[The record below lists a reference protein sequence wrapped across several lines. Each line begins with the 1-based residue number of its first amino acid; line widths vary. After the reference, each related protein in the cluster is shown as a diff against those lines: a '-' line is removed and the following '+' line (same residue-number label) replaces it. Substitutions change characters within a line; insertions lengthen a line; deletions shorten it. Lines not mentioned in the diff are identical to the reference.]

1 MSDSSDEEEPS
12 GGITHKGDKSR
23 NERRKRQRGEAREKR
38 GTNRGRRAK
47 REASSSSAASSS
59 ARSVS
64 SPAESPDSV
73 SSSPTSERR
82 RGKRRRRHGHRRS
95 GSGERSGSSGR
106 SFSSRSGSSS
116 RTFSSRSGSS
126 GRTYSSRSGE
136 ERVRTKAKRRKARR
150 KEKDEKSRRKKKHGQ
165 SHRKEKDKRSHRRR
179 KSKREKPVS
188 PSPRRRNTLTVR
200 ELKRERENLMQKH
213 FNYTDECNPF
223 GDNSL
228 STPFVWKLKNKY
240 DQIKYNQK
248 VKVTTTSLLHNSLS
262 KISEIEEVKKRRQ
275 DRDNERA
282 LLEDYRLQLEKQRN
296 QINIKEY
303 LQKEQMFFINQ
314 QIKSS
319 DSRIQHNLLQL
330 PDIFRLA
337 VMIVNREKVKK
348 VRPAL
353 YRIPF
358 HVLLEGQT
366 ERELE
371 NCAKQIKLLLQH
383 DELDNQGKFKRYWES
398 LLFFCEYFL
407 TQLRGR
413 ENPDTDSKE
422 HDVNNIETKTE
433 KKIQA
438 FLENKNYDE
447 LVTYE
452 AKIKEKVIS
461 QSEDVADEV
470 YWNRVLLKIPYF
482 KAKNV
487 LLHFHA
493 KLRKRISL
501 SGAPSED
508 SQSDRG
514 SHSNSHNEAEKE
526 PLREHSAEED
536 KGRAKATT
544 TLPFECHSPQLIPP
558 ESITQMGIPAETHI
572 YTAEEELQQRVKL
585 NDDIW
590 CTMRRREQSQGK
602 SDNSRGNHGDSH
614 ADTTGYFKPEQVAHT
629 DVNLSAEQVL
639 LRKLFT
645 KDQEVYNRFVQ
656 REKKKGRAGEI
667 TMKDV
672 SHHHHSAAHSSIPNS
687 LRSSLPVSQA
697 SLLATRKPLYF
708 NRIKTSFDWNK
719 YNKTHY
725 DYENPPPKYIC
736 GYKFNIFYMNLLN
749 KKEKPSW
756 KLHPTDDES
765 KVLIVFHGGAPY
777 LDIAFQIVN
786 AEWSYDK
793 HRGFRNV
800 FDKGILQLYFNF
812 KKKRYRR

>member
-1 MSDSSDEEEPS
+1 M
-12 GGITHKGDKSR
+12 
-23 NERRKRQRGEAREKR
+23 
-38 GTNRGRRAK
+38 
-47 REASSSSAASSS
+47 
-59 ARSVS
+59 
-64 SPAESPDSV
+64 
-73 SSSPTSERR
+73 
-82 RGKRRRRHGHRRS
+82 
-95 GSGERSGSSGR
+95 
-106 SFSSRSGSSS
+106 
-116 RTFSSRSGSS
+116 
-126 GRTYSSRSGE
+126 
-136 ERVRTKAKRRKARR
+136 
-150 KEKDEKSRRKKKHGQ
+150 
-165 SHRKEKDKRSHRRR
+165 
-179 KSKREKPVS
+179 
-188 PSPRRRNTLTVR
+188 
-200 ELKRERENLMQKH
+200 MQKH

-240 DQIKYNQK
+240 DQIKYNRK
-248 VKVTTTSLLHNSLS
+248 VKVTTTSLLQNSLS

-275 DRDNERA
+275 ERDNERA
-282 LLEDYRLQLEKQRN
+282 MLEDYRLQLEKQRN
-296 QINIKEY
+296 QINIKDY
-303 LQKEQMFFINQ
+303 LKKEQLFFIDQ

-319 DSRIQHNLLQL
+319 DSRIKHNFLQL

-337 VMIVNREKVKK
+337 VMIVNREQVKK

-353 YRIPF
+353 FRIPF

-366 ERELE
+366 EWELE

-383 DELDNQGKFKRYWES
+383 DELENGGKFRRYWES
-398 LLFFCEYFL
+398 LLFFCGHFL
-407 TQLRGR
+407 DQIR
-413 ENPDTDSKE
+413 EKE
-422 HDVNNIETKTE
+422 QPPSDAKEFDVDNLQKKTE
-433 KKIQA
+433 KQIQA

-452 AKIKEKVIS
+452 EKIKEKVVS
-461 QSEDVADEV
+461 QREELEDQV
-470 YWNRVLLKIPYF
+470 YWNRVLLKIPFF

-501 SGAPSED
+501 SGAHAED
-508 SQSDRG
+508 SD
-514 SHSNSHNEAEKE
+514 SHSHSHSQAEKA
-526 PLREHSAEED
+526 PLREHPAEEEED
-536 KGRAKATT
+536 RGKATNT
-544 TLPFECHSPQLIPP
+544 MPFECHSPQLIPP

-572 YTAEEELQQRVKL
+572 YTAEEELQERVKL
-585 NDDIW
+585 NDAIW
-590 CTMRRREQSQGK
+590 STMRRKEDQGK
-602 SDNSRGNHGDSH
+602 SDNRGDS
-614 ADTTGYFKPEQVAHT
+614 TGYSKGDHAAQVDVDISVEQT
-629 DVNLSAEQVL
+629 L

-645 KDQEVYNRFVQ
+645 KDQEIYNKFVQ

-667 TMKDV
+667 IMKDV
-672 SHHHHSAAHSSIPNS
+672 SHHHHSTGQSSLPNS
-687 LRSSLPVSQA
+687 LRSSLPVSPA
-697 SLLATRKPLYF
+697 SLLTTRKPLYF

-736 GYKFNIFYMNLLN
+736 GYKFNIFYLNLLN

-765 KVLIVFHGGAPY
+765 KVLIIFHGGAPY

>member
-1 MSDSSDEEEPS
+1 MGRGPLGRETQPTRMSDSSDGEDSS
-12 GGITHKGDKSR
+12 GGKTHKDDECRKEKR
-23 NERRKRQRGEAREKR
+23 RRKREKR
-38 GTNRGRRAK
+38 STSRGRHARRK
-47 REASSSSAASSS
+47 VYSSSSASSDDS
-59 ARSVS
+59 SVTRSVRSRTESAHS
-64 SPAESPDSV
+64 SESPDSV
-73 SSSPTSERR
+73 SSSPPRERR
-82 RGKRRRRHGHRRS
+82 RGKRRRRHSCRDSSRS
-95 GSGERSGSSGR
+95 SQSRDNSD
-106 SFSSRSGSSS
+106 SSRSGRSGRSRRSS
-116 RTFSSRSGSS
+116 RW
-126 GRTYSSRSGE
+126 E
-136 ERVRTKAKRRKARR
+136 ERGREKAKRRKARR
-150 KEKDEKSRRKKKHGQ
+150 KEKSGKS
-165 SHRKEKDKRSHRRR
+165 SRRR
-179 KSKREKPVS
+179 KSKHEKTVLSS
-188 PSPRRRNTLTVR
+188 PPSKNTLTVK
-200 ELKRERENLMQKH
+200 ELKKERENLMQKH

-240 DQIKYNQK
+240 DQIKYNHK
-248 VKVTTTSLLHNSLS
+248 VKVTTTSLLQNSLS

-275 DRDNERA
+275 ERDNERA
-282 LLEDYRLQLEKQRN
+282 MLEDYRLQLEKQRN
-296 QINIKEY
+296 QVNIQDY
-303 LQKEQMFFINQ
+303 LKKEQLFFIDQ

-319 DSRIQHNLLQL
+319 DSRIERNFLQL

-337 VMIVNREKVKK
+337 AMVVNREQVKK

-366 ERELE
+366 EGELE

-383 DELDNQGKFKRYWES
+383 DELNNGGKFRRYWNS
-398 LLFFCEYFL
+398 LLFFCGYFL
-407 TQLRGR
+407 DQMR
-413 ENPDTDSKE
+413 EKEEPTKDEKAFDQNNLQSKTDKQI
-422 HDVNNIETKTE
+422 HT
-433 KKIQA
+433 

-452 AKIKEKVIS
+452 EKIKEKVVS
-461 QSEDVADEV
+461 QSEDHADEV
-470 YWNRVLLKIPYF
+470 YWNRVLVKIPYF

-493 KLRKRISL
+493 KLRKRISM
-501 SGAPSED
+501 SGVHSED
-508 SQSDRG
+508 SD
-514 SHSNSHNEAEKE
+514 SHSENHSQSQAEKV
-526 PLREHSAEED
+526 PHLEHPIEED
-536 KGRAKATT
+536 QGRGKGTT
-544 TLPFECHSPQLIPP
+544 IVPYECHSPKLIHP
-558 ESITQMGIPAETHI
+558 ESITQMGIPPEMHI
-572 YTAEEELQQRVKL
+572 YTPEEELEERLKI
-585 NDDIW
+585 NDGIW
-590 CTMRRREQSQGK
+590 HTIRKGGQGK
-602 SDNSRGNHGDSH
+602 SDENGGKSGDNITQS
-614 ADTTGYFKPEQVAHT
+614 DF
-629 DVNLSAEQVL
+629 NISAEKAL
-639 LRKLFT
+639 LMKIFT

-656 REKKKGRAGEI
+656 REKKKGRSGEI

-672 SHHHHSAAHSSIPNS
+672 SHHHHGTAKSSLSNS
-687 LRSSLPVSQA
+687 LRSSLPMPPDT
-697 SLLATRKPLYF
+697 LLATRKPLYF

-756 KLHPTDDES
+756 KLHPMDDES

>member
-1 MSDSSDEEEPS
+1 MSDSSDEEESS
-12 GGITHKGDKSR
+12 GGITHRGGD
-23 NERRKRQRGEAREKR
+23 ECRRKKRRRE
-38 GTNRGRRAK
+38 GGSHRGRHAK
-47 REASSSSAASSS
+47 REASSSSVVSS
-59 ARSVS
+59 ATRSVS
-64 SPAESPDSV
+64 SSAKSSHSS
-73 SSSPTSERR
+73 SSSPPRERR
-82 RGKRRRRHGHRRS
+82 RGKRRRGHGRRS
-95 GSGERSGSSGR
+95 ESSERSETSERSKRSQTSSSSGR
-106 SFSSRSGSSS
+106 S
-116 RTFSSRSGSS
+116 
-126 GRTYSSRSGE
+126 YSSRSSE
-136 ERVRTKAKRRKARR
+136 ERVREKAKRRKARR
-150 KEKDEKSRRKKKHGQ
+150 KEKDKK
-165 SHRKEKDKRSHRRR
+165 SHRRR
-179 KSKREKPVS
+179 KSKREKTVL
-188 PSPRRRNTLTVR
+188 PSPPSRNTLTVK
-200 ELKRERENLMQKH
+200 ELKKERENLMQKH

-240 DQIKYNQK
+240 DQIKNNHK
-248 VKVTTTSLLHNSLS
+248 VKVTTTSLLQNSLS

-275 DRDNERA
+275 ERDNERA
-282 LLEDYRLQLEKQRN
+282 MLEDYRLQLEKQRN
-296 QINIKEY
+296 QINIKDY
-303 LQKEQMFFINQ
+303 LKKEQLFFIDQ

-319 DSRIQHNLLQL
+319 DSRIEHNFLQL

-337 VMIVNREKVKK
+337 MMIVNREQVKK

-353 YRIPF
+353 YRVPF

-383 DELDNQGKFKRYWES
+383 DELNNGGKFRRYWES
-398 LLFFCEYFL
+398 LLFFCGYFL
-407 TQLRGR
+407 DQLR
-413 ENPDTDSKE
+413 EKEHPPTDAKEKDE
-422 HDVNNIETKTE
+422 HDVNTLQSKTD
-433 KKIQA
+433 KQIQT

-452 AKIKEKVIS
+452 EKIKEKVTS
-461 QSEDVADEV
+461 QCEDLSDEV

-501 SGAPSED
+501 SGAHSED
-508 SQSDRG
+508 SE
-514 SHSNSHNEAEKE
+514 SHSDDHNEAEV
-526 PLREHSAEED
+526 LHREHPTEED
-536 KGRAKATT
+536 EPRAKATT
-544 TLPFECHSPQLIPP
+544 TVPFECHSPQLIHP
-558 ESITQMGIPAETHI
+558 ESITQMGIPPETHI
-572 YTAEEELQQRVKL
+572 YTPEEELQERVKL

-590 CTMRRREQSQGK
+590 HTIRKGGK
-602 SDNSRGNHGDSH
+602 EKPDISEGN
-614 ADTTGYFKPEQVAHT
+614 TGYFQTDHVAQGDMNT
-629 DVNLSAEQVL
+629 SAEQAL

-672 SHHHHSAAHSSIPNS
+672 SHHQHSTANSSLPNS
-687 LRSSLPVSQA
+687 LRSSLPMSA
-697 SLLATRKPLYF
+697 DALLATRKPLYF

-736 GYKFNIFYMNLLN
+736 GYKFNIFYLNLLN